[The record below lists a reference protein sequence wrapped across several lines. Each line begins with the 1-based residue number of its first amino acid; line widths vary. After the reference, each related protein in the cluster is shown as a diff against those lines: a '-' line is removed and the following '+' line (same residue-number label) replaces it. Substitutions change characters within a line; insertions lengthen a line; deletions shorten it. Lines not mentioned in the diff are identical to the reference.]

1 MPQQIQL
8 RTATEDDIPNIET
21 WARAIDAGQFM
32 SRYLPDRSQTV
43 LWKIVIVD
51 GVETGTTW
59 VECKVGLPNVVFL
72 GILIGQSVLIG
83 QSELL
88 GKGVGR
94 AVIGDVIADV
104 RAIAGDV
111 AIQLNVRCGN
121 ARAIACYRKCGFVQI
136 ASGEKAGRDGVL
148 IPTITMQLS
157 PDAGSA
163 ITHSV
168 SAGLGDF

>member
-8 RTATEDDIPNIET
+8 RMATEDDIPKIET

-43 LWKIVIVD
+43 LWKIIIVD

-59 VECKVGLPNVVFL
+59 VECKAGLPNVVFL
-72 GILIGQSVLIG
+72 GIFIG

-88 GKGVGR
+88 AKGIGR

-104 RAIAGDV
+104 RAIAEDV

-121 ARAIACYRKCGFVQI
+121 TRAIACYRKCGFVQI
-136 ASGEKAGRDGVL
+136 ASGEKAGGDGVL

-157 PDAGSA
+157 PDA
-163 ITHSV
+163 
-168 SAGLGDF
+168 